1 MLSVKARPWDWAA
14 HNRNSI
20 AAHWHKARI
29 ERPKLF
35 DGTLYLMDNFSL
47 AEGVLSGALFAV
59 DFKSFL
65 YWKDEGFPECGVH
78 DAFGSSV
85 IRSAE
90 GFVLL
95 GRQSEGNLNAG
106 LAYPPSG
113 MIDEEDVRGT
123 EIDIDA
129 SIARELAEE
138 TGLEAHTLH
147 RVPGFIIMSQPPLLP
162 IAVEWRSPLPA
173 EDLRERMLAHVRR
186 EAEPE
191 LEDVVIVRSPADL
204 ERLNVQDYA
213 ITLLRTI
220 MSA

>member
-1 MLSVKARPWDWAA
+1 MKPRPWDWSL

-35 DGTLYLMDNFSL
+35 DGILYLMDNY
-47 AEGVLSGALFAV
+47 EIEGGVLSGALFPV

-65 YWKDEGFPECGVH
+65 YWKDVGFPDCGVH

-90 GFVLL
+90 GYVLL
-95 GRQSEGNLNAG
+95 GRQSEGNLNSG

-113 MIDEEDVRGT
+113 MIDDDDVRGS

-138 TGLEAHTLH
+138 TGLEAHELH
-147 RVPGFIIMSQPPLLP
+147 RVPGFVVMSQPPLLP
-162 IAVEWRSPLPA
+162 IAIEWRSGLAA
-173 EDLRERMLAHVRR
+173 EELRERMLAHVRR
-186 EAEPE
+186 EPEPE
-191 LEDVVIVRSPADL
+191 LEDVVIARSVTDL

-213 ITLLRTI
+213 IPLLRTI